1 MKQKNRKWLVFAVL
15 CLAYMPGSYAQYQ
28 LSVYAPELMSTD
40 GLSTSQF
47 AAIFT
52 SPMMIAIFL
61 SFLGGMISDK
71 YGPKKVTAVAFVL
84 TVVGLLGRIFANSY
98 GLLFLCM
105 ALTGFS
111 QMFVNTNASKITGS
125 WFEPAKVGL
134 LMGIF
139 SFCGQLPG
147 AFATATTAFLFRS
160 MKEAFVVSAVFG
172 ILVFVLWIMFV
183 SDRPESTEAIE
194 QEQQESVP
202 LQEALQVVLKNKGVW
217 MVAICIMMILGTNVT
232 FSTFLPTTLQSMYG
246 LDLTTCGT
254 IASMLTLGNCI
265 GSIAGPLVF
274 AKVKKIRRFIPGTA
288 ALSFVLVM
296 LCWRF
301 PNLTALYLL
310 MLLSGISLGAAM
322 PVFFSAPIFLEG
334 IGVRYAGT
342 AAGVIA
348 TLQLLGA
355 VLIPTYV
362 LTPIAGDNYGLL
374 FSLASICMVVM
385 FVVSCMIPEFEKEK

>member
-1 MKQKNRKWLVFAVL
+1 
-15 CLAYMPGSYAQYQ
+15 
-28 LSVYAPELMSTD
+28 
-40 GLSTSQF
+40 
-47 AAIFT
+47 
-52 SPMMIAIFL
+52 
-61 SFLGGMISDK
+61 
-71 YGPKKVTAVAFVL
+71 
-84 TVVGLLGRIFANSY
+84 
-98 GLLFLCM
+98 
-105 ALTGFS
+105 
-111 QMFVNTNASKITGS
+111 MFVNTNASKITGS

-296 LCWRF
+296 F
-301 PNLTALYLL
+301 
-310 MLLSGISLGAAM
+310 
-322 PVFFSAPIFLEG
+322 
-334 IGVRYAGT
+334 
-342 AAGVIA
+342 
-348 TLQLLGA
+348 
-355 VLIPTYV
+355 
-362 LTPIAGDNYGLL
+362 AGD
-374 FSLASICMVVM
+374 FQI
-385 FVVSCMIPEFEKEK
+385 